1 MNNKIPPPI
10 VTLTFGLFIYFSR
23 PFFPEFN
30 NELLSIVSG
39 LSLLIGIGVLVS
51 AVASF
56 RKQKTTV
63 NPLDIEKASSLV
75 ISGVFKY
82 SRNPMYLGMVFILVS
97 VALKFNLIGGIILTL
112 LFAIFITRFQIIPEE
127 AVMEK
132 LFKEEFDS
140 YKKKTRRWL

>member
-10 VTLTFGLFIYFSR
+10 VTLTFGLFIYFSKS
-23 PFFPEFN
+23 FFPEFN
-30 NELLSIVSG
+30 NDLLGIASG
-39 LSLLIGIGVLVS
+39 LSLIIGIGVLIS

-82 SRNPMYLGMVFILVS
+82 SRNPMYLGMVFILFS
-97 VALKFNLIGGIILTL
+97 ITLKFNLIGGIILTL
-112 LFAIFITRFQIIPEE
+112 LFALFITKFQIIPEE
-127 AVMEK
+127 VVMKK
-132 LFKEEFDS
+132 LFKEGFDS